1 MSDSAPPAIDRQP
14 PAIGFGQ
21 LPLAAV
27 LEAHPNLACALQP
40 YDAVHTTSLI
50 AGLLTVPALQSNCVR
65 LETLAHL
72 ALYAGAGG
80 RKPTPKSIWSWF
92 DTLGGGPCGFMED
105 PAEDAFTTV
114 VTTPRGN
121 FLILEGIWESA
132 AFYLQRIVNIVETTP
147 GDEGW
152 LALRESVR
160 AMLKLSDL
168 VCERSGLARYTF
180 VNPSPDTHLRR
191 EVERTISALRKRVVF
206 SVDEL
211 LERGI
216 AVEALEPF
224 VFHPNLR
231 TVIPGSSLTHSP
243 LVQHPLLLRN
253 GQVVVALPTAMS
265 VAIRG
270 LVAGGLAAQGLK
282 GEFLCSLAREYE
294 DYFREHL
301 PLGLSRNAP
310 LQFRQTDRGVMTSVA
325 FAVDVGRWLQ
335 LIFVLDTLE
344 GFEETAF
351 AGANPDADALAADF
365 AKWRD
370 GCRRM
375 ASLQPHYRGGLT
387 VIVGCGIGRAAYH
400 RLSGERRDDW
410 RTVYLSAPDVA
421 TLSELGRV
429 DAKTLW
435 RIFDAEDRLAE
446 HGIEF
451 FNLNGVLN
459 LVAWVW
465 SLDGHLVDHS
475 QTPPEW
481 TGGGQGRLMIDPSMV
496 LEVRRDA
503 AMGLD
508 RHAAPKPDGAW
519 TEVRKMGDSLFA
531 EDRETPLYVP
541 TRIDEDGDLPM
552 VYEGEARHWWC
563 RVTEPR
569 EYARWKL
576 MTTWLPRIG
585 AVLDRRL
592 ASLPRIVSIEASFD
606 GYGAPLVD
614 PEYALSRE
622 VIAEDIRVTVDES
635 VASLVVEVGPLFEA
649 GLCQPENVAEAALVA
664 AVVHGCFDLAGC
676 EPEVDEE
683 ETLIQSIVDNNQAR
697 DCHGFQARCFRDFVS
712 DQLRDAP
719 IGIDHIDAATLR
731 LGLGWRVR
739 SSDEGGAIKGRG
751 DCNAFLN
758 SLVTQLE
765 EELCR
770 ELGKYDR
777 RVLIE
782 MALRNHE
789 LAMARQATWRRTA
802 SAILGLHRDRATAMR
817 TIADQQFENNGVLQ
831 ASRVLVELAVCE
843 CPRDGGVAP
852 GEMDLSLLMAQLMLL
867 TTLGDWSAAIYH
879 GGMEA
884 SLFVTP
890 LGDVHVPTAFLDEI
904 VKPFAHLSNDSIV
917 DGAIADYA
925 RNFTA
930 ADVVRAAEP
939 VFDQAFID
947 AWQDEKH
954 APLDSFRRFVDDV
967 EDYAIERQ
975 TPLLSLLRSEL
986 LCLYSGIDGA
996 AEAVVSSLT
1005 TMPRRDWRTP
1015 PEGMLDK
1022 DRWPWRYRRR
1032 LSLVRLPIVQLD
1044 DGSDPLVV
1052 VAPGLLRDA
1061 LVYTVEN
1068 YHRGYFPDWQIDA
1081 PAMMAWKGTA
1091 AKARGHLFSH
1101 EVAERFTTLGWKVEP
1116 EVKVSKVL
1124 AKRLNRDYG
1133 DIDVL
1138 AWDPMTGRV
1147 LLVECKDLHFHKTAG
1162 ELAEQLSDY
1171 RGEVRSGKRDDLRKH
1186 LDRID
1191 VLRNNTDAL
1200 AKYVGV
1206 AKPLRIEGWIV
1217 FRNPVPMLLATEQ
1230 FGDAVRVITL
1240 ARLAE
1245 V

>member
-1 MSDSAPPAIDRQP
+1 M
-14 PAIGFGQ
+14 
-21 LPLAAV
+21 
-27 LEAHPNLACALQP
+27 
-40 YDAVHTTSLI
+40 HTASLI

-65 LETLAHL
+65 LEALAHL

-80 RKPTPKSIWSWF
+80 RRPTPTSIGAWF
-92 DTLGGGPCGFMED
+92 DALGGGPCGFMED
-105 PAEDAFTTV
+105 SAEDAFTRV
-114 VTTPRGN
+114 VTTAQGN

-132 AFYLQRIVNIVETTP
+132 AFYLQRIVDIVETTP
-147 GDEGW
+147 GNEAW

-168 VCERSGLARYTF
+168 VCERSGLVRYTF
-180 VNPSPDTHLRR
+180 GNPLPDTHLCR
-191 EVERTISALRKRVVF
+191 EIERTIPALGSRVVF

-211 LERGI
+211 LEHGI
-216 AVEALEPF
+216 ALESLEPF
-224 VFHPNLR
+224 LFDPDLR
-231 TVIPGSSLTHSP
+231 KIIAASSLTHSP
-243 LVQHPLLLRN
+243 LVHHPLLLRN
-253 GQVVVALPTAMS
+253 GQLVVALPTAMS

-294 DYFREHL
+294 DYFREHP

-310 LQFRQTDRGVMTSVA
+310 LQFQETDHGVMASIA

-351 AGANPDADALAADF
+351 AGANSNADALAADF
-365 AKWRD
+365 AKWRN

-375 ASLQPHYRGGLT
+375 ASQRPHYRGGLT

-400 RLSGERRDDW
+400 RRSGEQQDDW

-421 TLSELGRV
+421 TLSELGHV

-435 RIFDAEDRLAE
+435 RIFDAKDRLAE
-446 HGIEF
+446 HGIELS
-451 FNLNGVLN
+451 NLNGLLN
-459 LVAWVW
+459 LVAWVRA
-465 SLDGHLVDHS
+465 LDGHLVEHS

-481 TGGGQGRLMIDPSMV
+481 AGGGQGRLMIDPSMV
-496 LEVRRDA
+496 LQVRRDA
-503 AMGLD
+503 AVGLD
-508 RHAAPKPDGAW
+508 RHAVPKPDGVW
-519 TEVRKMGDSLFA
+519 TEVRKTGDSLFA
-531 EDRETPLYVP
+531 EDRETPLYVT
-541 TRIDEDGDLPM
+541 TRTDEDGHLPI
-552 VYEGEARHWWC
+552 VYAGEARHWWC

-576 MTTWLPRIG
+576 MTTWLPRVA

-592 ASLPRIVSIEASFD
+592 ASLPTILLIEVSFD
-606 GYGAPLVD
+606 GYGVPQVD
-614 PEYALSRE
+614 CERALSRE
-622 VIAEDIRVTVDES
+622 AIAEDIRVTVDQS
-635 VASLVVEVGPLFEA
+635 AASLVVAVGSLFEV

-664 AVVHGCFDLAGC
+664 AVVRGCCVLADC
-676 EPEVDEE
+676 EPEFDV
-683 ETLIQSIVDNNQAR
+683 ETLIQSIVDNEQAR
-697 DCHGFQARCFRDFVS
+697 DCHGFQARCFRDLVM
-712 DQLRDAP
+712 DQLQDAP
-719 IGIDHIDAATLR
+719 VGIDQIDAATLR

-739 SSDEGGAIKGRG
+739 SPDEGGAIEGRG

-758 SLVTQLE
+758 SLVLRLE

-770 ELGKYDR
+770 ELSKFDR
-777 RVLIE
+777 RALIE

-802 SAILGLHRDRATAMR
+802 SAILGLHRDRGAAMR
-817 TIADQQFENNGVLQ
+817 TIAKQQFENNGVLQ

-843 CPRDGGVAP
+843 CPEEGGVAP

-867 TTLGDWSAAIYH
+867 TMLGDWSDAIYH

-884 SLFVTP
+884 TLFVTP
-890 LGDVHVPTAFLDEI
+890 LGDVHVPTAFLDEV
-904 VKPFAHLSNDSIV
+904 VKPFGHLSNDAIV

-925 RNFTA
+925 RNFTV
-930 ADVVRAAEP
+930 ADVVQAGEP
-939 VFDQAFID
+939 AFDQAFID
-947 AWQDEKH
+947 AWQGEKH

-967 EDYAIERQ
+967 EDYAIEHQ
-975 TPLLSLLRSEL
+975 TPILTLPRSEL
-986 LCLYSGIDGA
+986 LRLYSGIDGA
-996 AEAVVSSLT
+996 AQTIVSSLT
-1005 TMPRRDWRTP
+1005 TTPRGDWRAP

-1022 DRWPWRYRRR
+1022 DRWPWRHRRR

-1061 LVYTVEN
+1061 LIYTVKN
-1068 YHRGYFPDWQIDA
+1068 YHSGYFPDWQIDT
-1081 PAMMAWKGTA
+1081 PAMKAWTGTA
-1091 AKARGHLFSH
+1091 AIARGHLFSH
-1101 EVAERFTTLGWKVEP
+1101 EVAESFAELGWKVEP
-1116 EVKVSKVL
+1116 EVKVSKIL

-1138 AWDPMTGRV
+1138 AWNPTRGRV

-1171 RGEVRSGKRDDLRKH
+1171 RGEVRGGKRDDLRKH

-1191 VLRNNTDAL
+1191 VLRNDADAL

-1206 AKPLRIEGWIV
+1206 AKPLKIEGWIV

-1230 FGDAVRVITL
+1230 FGEAVRVTTL